1 MAAIAAFKLRVE
13 LRNELPEAHLS
24 RIAIAA
30 SQHAYSYLGAL
41 RQA

>member
-24 RIAIAA
+24 RIAIEIAA
-30 SQHAYSYLGAL
+30 SQHAYS
-41 RQA
+41 